1 MGDFAVSVVFRCVL
15 PIASSMLL
23 LCLLLSTANAAERG
37 TTVNTDA
44 GAIEGSAKGG
54 VISFKGIPYAA
65 PPVGQLRWR
74 EPQPVAKW
82 SGTRRA
88 DTFGKACMQKP
99 GLSAENGGEPGELS
113 EDCLTL
119 NVWTPALSPSA
130 KLPVIVWI
138 HGGAFVFGAGS
149 VPIYDGAAMAK
160 KGAVFVSINYRLGP
174 LGFFAHPALDKGKS
188 GGPYNLG
195 MLDQVA
201 ALKWVKANIAK
212 FGGDAADIT
221 LMGQSAGGKSVLW
234 HFASPLSRGL
244 FHKGI
249 AESVYILPDAKL
261 DKGREVSSKIASA
274 VGLDGANASLDDL
287 RKVSADRFFDIAD
300 KDAALG
306 PVGIVGDAML
316 PRSIAETFQAGSEA
330 RLPLIIG
337 NTSNDSSVIAAFGVS
352 PEEIMKKL
360 GAAGFALKLLYPG
373 VPADEMPA
381 QALRDI
387 VFTMN
392 SRWVADRHAKRAP
405 TWRYYFDYVAE
416 KNRPKWKDGVP
427 HGGEIIYFLDTVD
440 SSYAERDR
448 EYARKASG
456 YMLQFAKTGKP
467 AFAGSP
473 EWRDD
478 RVLRD
483 RTLVFGQDKIEQR
496 SNFMKVRLD
505 VLMGVTKIVDSL
517 FGK

>member
-1 MGDFAVSVVFRCVL
+1 MACSL
-15 PIASSMLL
+15 LL
-23 LCLLLSTANAAERG
+23 LCLPFSTVNAAPPG
-37 TTVNTDA
+37 TVVNTDD
-44 GAIEGSAKGG
+44 GAVEGTTRRG

-88 DTFGKACMQKP
+88 DAFGRACMQKP
-99 GLSAENGGEPGELS
+99 GLSAENGGDPGELS

-119 NVWTPALSPSA
+119 NVWTPTLSPSA
-130 KLPVIVWI
+130 KLSVVVWI
-138 HGGAFVFGAGS
+138 HGGAYVFGAGS
-149 VPIYDGAAMAK
+149 VPIYDGSAMAQ
-160 KGAVFVSINYRLGP
+160 KGVVFVSINYRLGP
-174 LGFFAHPALDKGKS
+174 LGFFAHPALDKG
-188 GGPYNLG
+188 GPYNFG

-201 ALKWVKANIAK
+201 ALKWVKANIAR
-212 FGGDAADIT
+212 FGGDPADVT

-249 AESVYILPDAKL
+249 AESVYILPDATL
-261 DKGREVSSKIASA
+261 DKGREVSSKVASA

-287 RKVSADRFFDIAD
+287 RKIAPHRFFEIDD
-300 KDAALG
+300 KEAALG

-316 PRSIAETFQAGSEA
+316 PRTIADTFQDGGEA

-337 NTSNDSSVIAAFGVS
+337 NTSDDQSVIAAFGVS
-352 PEEIMKKL
+352 PEGVLKKL

-373 VPADEMPA
+373 VSAEKMPG

-405 TWRYYFDYVAE
+405 TWRYYFDYVAA
-416 KNRPKWKDGVP
+416 KDKPSWTDGVP
-427 HGGEIIYFLDTVD
+427 HGGDVIYFLDTVD
-440 SSYAERDR
+440 SSYAKRDR
-448 EYARKASG
+448 EYARKVSG
-456 YMLQFAKTGKP
+456 YMLEFARTGKP

-473 EWRDD
+473 DWQDD
-478 RVLRD
+478 RLFRD
-483 RTLVFGQDKIEQR
+483 RTLVFGPDKIEQR
-496 SNFMKVRLD
+496 HNFMKVRLD
-505 VLMGVTKIVDSL
+505 VLVGATKIIDSL